1 MRLAA
6 QLCAPAAP
14 ASASSAPPLAAP
26 LEVALTTAPARL
38 LDDSQVRSFI
48 SNGFLELDLDEV
60 PPEFHR
66 AVHDKGKQV
75 HEGALGAIGPGNN
88 VYVAIP
94 QLRAIMQGPT
104 VRGALT
110 SVLGEGYFMHA
121 HRYMHVTRVGGDQSF
136 HKDGQSGHGPI
147 RHHRPRWAMIMVSSL
162 HRHRVPPANPP
173 APPPLV
179 RQP

>member
-1 MRLAA
+1 MPRHGKPNPPSRRIARLAV
-6 QLCAPAAP
+6 QLRAAVSAPL
-14 ASASSAPPLAAP
+14 SARPPAPPL
-26 LEVALTTAPARL
+26 EVVLSTAPARL
-38 LDDSQVRSFI
+38 LDSSQVRSFI

-66 AVHDKGKQV
+66 AVHDQGKQV

-121 HRYMHVTRVGGDQSF
+121 HRFMHVTRVGGDQT
-136 HKDGQSGHGPI
+136 
-147 RHHRPRWAMIMVSSL
+147 L
-162 HRHRVPPANPP
+162 
-173 APPPLV
+173 
-179 RQP
+179 